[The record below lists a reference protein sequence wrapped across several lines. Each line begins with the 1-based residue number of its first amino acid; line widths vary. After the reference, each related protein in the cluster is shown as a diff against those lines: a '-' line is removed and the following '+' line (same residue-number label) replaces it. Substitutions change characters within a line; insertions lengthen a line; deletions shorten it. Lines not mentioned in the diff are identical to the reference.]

1 VHVTPES
8 TVAADALAAPLP
20 SGFEVAVSFSLEP
33 VACPMR
39 AVVRR
44 STKLIAKEIA
54 DPVPGSGQVLLRTL
68 ACGICG
74 SDLHALVHAERRR
87 ELALRAGF
95 ANTMDP
101 GRDVV
106 FGHEFCGEI
115 VGYGPDT
122 RRDLA
127 IGTRVVSM
135 PLARGPGGIETIG
148 FSNNFSGG
156 FAERLIATEE
166 LLNVVPDDVSD
177 DQASMTE
184 PFAVGL
190 HAVNAADADEDAG
203 FLVVGCGP
211 VGLAVITALRLRGHT
226 RIAASDFSPMRR
238 RVARQLGASVV
249 IDPLQRPAESC
260 WAELGVAMR
269 PAPPF
274 PRSGVNKRARRAIV
288 FECVGVPGVI
298 QKLIETSPVG
308 SRIVVVGSCQEQ
320 DAIEPWI
327 AISRQIEMRFV
338 VGYTY
343 EEFSETLAAIAQRR
357 INLAPVITGRV
368 GLDGVAAAFERLA
381 NPEADVK
388 IVVCPALLDL
398 PHPSGDH

>member
-1 VHVTPES
+1 MRRHD
-8 TVAADALAAPLP
+8 DAK
-20 SGFEVAVSFSLEP
+20 SFFTRGVPDL
-33 VACPMR
+33 MR
-39 AVVRR
+39 AVVR
-44 STKLIAKEIA
+44 SAAKLVVKDIPE
-54 DPVPGSGQVLLRTL
+54 PSPGLGQILLRTL

-101 GRDVV
+101 AQDVV

-115 VGYGPDT
+115 IEYGPGT
-122 RRDLA
+122 HRKLP
-127 IGTRVVSM
+127 IGTRVVAM

-166 LLNVVPDDVSD
+166 LLNVVPDDVTND
-177 DQASMTE
+177 AAAMTE

-190 HAVNAADADEDAG
+190 HAVNAADADTDTG
-203 FLVVGCGP
+203 FLVIGCGP
-211 VGLAVITALRLRGHT
+211 VGLAVISALRLKGHT
-226 RIAASDFSPMRR
+226 RIAASDYSPARR
-238 RVARQLGASVV
+238 RVARQLGACLV
-249 IDPLQRPAESC
+249 IDPAERSAESC
-260 WAELGVAMR
+260 WAELGVPMR

-274 PRSGVNKRARRAIV
+274 PRSEAGQPARRAVV

-298 QKLIETSPVG
+298 QNLIETSPVG

-338 VGYTY
+338 VGYSY
-343 EEFSETLAAIAQRR
+343 DEFAATLAAIAERK
-357 INLAPVITGRV
+357 IDLAPVITGRV

-388 IVVCPALLDL
+388 IVVCP
-398 PHPSGDH
+398 

>member
-1 VHVTPES
+1 
-8 TVAADALAAPLP
+8 
-20 SGFEVAVSFSLEP
+20 
-33 VACPMR
+33 
-39 AVVRR
+39 
-44 STKLIAKEIA
+44 
-54 DPVPGSGQVLLRTL
+54 
-68 ACGICG
+68 
-74 SDLHALVHAERRR
+74 
-87 ELALRAGF
+87 
-95 ANTMDP
+95 
-101 GRDVV
+101 
-106 FGHEFCGEI
+106 
-115 VGYGPDT
+115 
-122 RRDLA
+122 
-127 IGTRVVSM
+127 
-135 PLARGPGGIETIG
+135 
-148 FSNNFSGG
+148 
-156 FAERLIATEE
+156 
-166 LLNVVPDDVSD
+166 
-177 DQASMTE
+177 MTE

-298 QKLIETSPVG
+298 QKLTETSPVG

>member
-1 VHVTPES
+1 
-8 TVAADALAAPLP
+8 
-20 SGFEVAVSFSLEP
+20 
-33 VACPMR
+33 MR
-39 AVVRR
+39 AVVR
-44 STKLIAKEIA
+44 SSATLIAKTIPE
-54 DPVPGSGQVLLRTL
+54 PVPGAGQVLLRTL

-87 ELALRAGF
+87 ILALRAGF

-115 VGYGPDT
+115 IGYGPDT
-122 RRDLA
+122 RRELP
-127 IGTRVVSM
+127 IGTRVVAM
-135 PLARGPGGIETIG
+135 PLARGLGGIETIG

-166 LLNVVPDDVSD
+166 LLNVVPDHITENE
-177 DQASMTE
+177 AAMTE

-190 HAVNAADADEDAG
+190 HAVNAVDAEDDAG

-211 VGLAVITALRLRGHT
+211 VGLAVIAALRLKGHT

-238 RVARQLGASVV
+238 RVARQLGASIVN
-249 IDPLQRPAESC
+249 DPAERPAESC
-260 WAELGVAMR
+260 WAELDVPMR

-274 PRSGVNKRARRAIV
+274 PRSEANKRARRAIV

-298 QKLIETSPVG
+298 QKLIETSPIG

-327 AISRQIEMRFV
+327 AISRQIELRFV

-343 EEFSETLAAIAQRR
+343 EEFSATLAAIAERR
-357 INLAPVITGRV
+357 IDVAPVITGRV

-381 NPEADVK
+381 RPDADVK
-388 IVVCPALLDL
+388 IVVCPAITDVSN
-398 PHPSGDH
+398 HSADH

>member
-1 VHVTPES
+1 
-8 TVAADALAAPLP
+8 
-20 SGFEVAVSFSLEP
+20 
-33 VACPMR
+33 MR
-39 AVVRR
+39 AVVR
-44 STKLIAKEIA
+44 SSAKLVAKDIAE
-54 DPVPGSGQVLLRTL
+54 PVPGSGQVLLRTL

-101 GRDVV
+101 NLDVV

-115 VGYGPDT
+115 IGYGPDT
-122 RRDLA
+122 RRDLQ
-127 IGTRVVSM
+127 IGTRVVTM
-135 PLARGPGGIETIG
+135 PLARGPEGIETIG

-166 LLNVVPDDVSD
+166 LLNVVPDHVTD
-177 DQASMTE
+177 DQAAMTE
-184 PFAVGL
+184 PFAVGM
-190 HAVNAADADEDAG
+190 HAVNAAEADDGAG

-211 VGLAVITALRLRGHT
+211 VGLAVITALRLKGHT

-238 RVARQLGASVV
+238 RVAQQLGASLV
-249 IDPLQRPAESC
+249 IDPAERPTENC
-260 WAELGVAMR
+260 WAELEVPMR

-274 PRSGVNKRARRAIV
+274 PRSDANRRTRRAIV
-288 FECVGVPGVI
+288 FECVGIPGVI

-327 AISRQIEMRFV
+327 AISRQIELRFV
-338 VGYTY
+338 VGYTG
-343 EEFSETLAAIAQRR
+343 EEFSATLAAIAEQR
-357 INLAPVITGRV
+357 IDLTPVITGRV
-368 GLDGVAAAFERLA
+368 GLDGVATAFERLA

-388 IVVCPALLDL
+388 IVVCPALPNARPPGEGSLA
-398 PHPSGDH
+398 

>member
-1 VHVTPES
+1 
-8 TVAADALAAPLP
+8 
-20 SGFEVAVSFSLEP
+20 
-33 VACPMR
+33 MR
-39 AVVRR
+39 AIVRQ
-44 STKLIAKEIA
+44 SATLIAKDVPE
-54 DPVPGSGQVLLRTL
+54 PVPGPGQVLLRTL

-87 ELALRAGF
+87 MLALRAGF

-101 GRDVV
+101 GRDVI

-115 VGYGPDT
+115 IGYGPDT
-122 RRDLA
+122 RGALP
-127 IGTRVVSM
+127 IGTRVVAM

-166 LLNVVPDDVSD
+166 LLNVVPDHVTADE
-177 DQASMTE
+177 AAMTE

-190 HAVNAADADEDAG
+190 HAVNAAGADGDAG

-211 VGLAVITALRLRGHT
+211 VGLAVIAALRLKGHT

-238 RVARQLGASVV
+238 RVARQLGASIV
-249 IDPLQRPAESC
+249 IDPAERPAESC
-260 WAELGVAMR
+260 WAELDVPMR

-274 PRSGVNKRARRAIV
+274 PRSEANKPTQRAIV

-298 QKLIETSPVG
+298 QKLIETSPIG
-308 SRIVVVGSCQEQ
+308 SRIVVVGSCQEA

-327 AISRQIEMRFV
+327 AISRQIELRFV

-343 EEFSETLAAIAQRR
+343 EEFAATLAAIAGQR
-357 INLAPVITGRV
+357 IDLAPVITGRV

-381 NPEADVK
+381 KPEADVK
-388 IVVCPALLDL
+388 IVVCP
-398 PHPSGDH
+398 

>member
-1 VHVTPES
+1 MPGV
-8 TVAADALAAPLP
+8 
-20 SGFEVAVSFSLEP
+20 
-33 VACPMR
+33 MR
-39 AVVRR
+39 AIVRR
-44 STKLIAKEIA
+44 SATLIPKVLPE
-54 DPVPGSGQVLLRTL
+54 PVPGAGQVLLRTL

-87 ELALRAGF
+87 VLALRAGF

-115 VGYGPDT
+115 IGYGPDT
-122 RRDLA
+122 RCDLPV
-127 IGTRVVSM
+127 GTRIVAM

-166 LLNVVPDDVSD
+166 LLNVVPDHVTA

-190 HAVNAADADEDAG
+190 HAANAADAVGDAG

-211 VGLAVITALRLRGHT
+211 VGLAVIAALRLKGYT

-238 RVARQLGASVV
+238 SVARQLGASVV
-249 IDPLQRPAESC
+249 IDPAERPAESC
-260 WAELGVAMR
+260 WVELDVPMR

-274 PRSGVNKRARRAIV
+274 PHSEAGKPTRRAIV

-298 QKLIETSPVG
+298 QKLIETSPIG
-308 SRIVVVGSCQEQ
+308 CRIVVVGSCQEQ

-327 AISRQIEMRFV
+327 AISRQIELRFV

-343 EEFSETLAAIAQRR
+343 EEFSATLAAIAERR
-357 INLAPVITGRV
+357 IDLAPIITGRV

-381 NPEADVK
+381 RPEADVK
-388 IVVCPALLDL
+388 IVVCP
-398 PHPSGDH
+398 